1 MRDLSVLW
9 RICRGYFIEYT
20 SSEISNR
27 AFIIEFTIMSEEQLH
42 LCTPTKKS
50 VNGKYHIDE
59 WVQIVMGNSDVC
71 SALSESI
78 PQHTKIACPYTEST
92 NLIRNNKVLAVLED
106 ILWRILIIY
115 IFSVWMCGTRCSN
128 PYYHETVIKIFRR
141 KSLALFGR
149 IVLKEK
155 YGNCTHKRCVIASV
169 NIIKWRDRL
178 PGDWLSPQ
186 ILNESILSEGPIGA
200 SFKFLSQFYLK
211 INFQDQFP
219 PYVLKMIIY

>member
-1 MRDLSVLW
+1 MFGLE
-9 RICRGYFIEYT
+9 RINTAAY
-20 SSEISNR
+20 
-27 AFIIEFTIMSEEQLH
+27 
-42 LCTPTKKS
+42 
-50 VNGKYHIDE
+50 
-59 WVQIVMGNSDVC
+59 
-71 SALSESI
+71 
-78 PQHTKIACPYTEST
+78 KIACPYTEST
-92 NLIRNNKVLAVLED
+92 NLIRNNKVLAILED

-169 NIIKWRDRL
+169 NIIKWRERL

-219 PYVLKMIIY
+219 PYILKMINY